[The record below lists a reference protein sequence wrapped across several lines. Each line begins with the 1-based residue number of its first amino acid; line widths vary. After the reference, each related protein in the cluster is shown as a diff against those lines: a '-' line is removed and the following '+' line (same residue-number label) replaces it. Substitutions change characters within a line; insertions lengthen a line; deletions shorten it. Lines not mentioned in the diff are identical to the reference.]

1 MIERNLR
8 FGMVII
14 MTVFEAYISLGGEV
28 TSDIYQSLSEKMLF
42 KFLKKL
48 TEDDQMQ
55 ILEQAILEKDR
66 DTAYAAAH
74 TLKGV
79 ALNLAI
85 SRLSNPLCGLTDA
98 LRAGFPQNAE
108 ELFQEVKTEFDYAV
122 KVINLIE
129 L

>member
-1 MIERNLR
+1 
-8 FGMVII
+8 
-14 MTVFEAYISLGGEV
+14 MTVFEGYCALGGDV
-28 TSDIYQSLSEKMLF
+28 TSDIYQTLSERMLI

-48 TEDDQMQ
+48 TDDTLMKE
-55 ILEQAILEKDR
+55 LESAIIAKDR
-66 DTAYAAAH
+66 DAAYNAAH

-79 ALNLAI
+79 TLNLAV

-108 ELFQEVKTEFDYAV
+108 ELYKEVKEEFDYAV

-129 L
+129 E

>member
-1 MIERNLR
+1 
-8 FGMVII
+8 
-14 MTVFEAYISLGGEV
+14 MTVFEGYCALGGDV
-28 TSDIYQSLSEKMLF
+28 TSDIYQSLSEKMLLR
-42 KFLKKL
+42 FLKKL
-48 TEDDQMQ
+48 TEDEQMQ
-55 ILEQAILEKDR
+55 VLEQAIAVKDR

-85 SRLSNPLCGLTDA
+85 SRLANPLCGLTDA
-98 LRAGFPQNAE
+98 LRAGFPQNAD
-108 ELFQEVKTEFDYAV
+108 ELFAEVKSEFAYAV

>member
-1 MIERNLR
+1 
-8 FGMVII
+8 
-14 MTVFEAYISLGGEV
+14 MTVFEGYIALGGDV
-28 TSDIYQSLSEKMLF
+28 TSDIYQSLSEKMLL

-48 TEDDQMQ
+48 TEDEQVQ
-55 ILEQAILEKDR
+55 ILEQAILAKDR
-66 DTAYAAAH
+66 DSAYAAAH

>member
-1 MIERNLR
+1 
-8 FGMVII
+8 
-14 MTVFEAYISLGGEV
+14 MTIFEGYIALGGDV

-48 TEDDQMQ
+48 TEDEQMQ
-55 ILEQAILEKDR
+55 SLELAIGAKDR
-66 DTAYAAAH
+66 DAAYAAAH

-85 SRLSNPLCGLTDA
+85 SRLANPLCGLTDA

-108 ELFQEVKTEFDYAV
+108 ELFQEVKTEFEYAV

-129 L
+129 I

>member
-1 MIERNLR
+1 
-8 FGMVII
+8 
-14 MTVFEAYISLGGEV
+14 MTVFEGYILLGGDV
-28 TSDIYQSLSEKMLF
+28 TSDIYQSLNEKMIF

-48 TEDDQMQ
+48 TEDEQ
-55 ILEQAILEKDR
+55 IQCLESAINAKDR

-85 SRLSNPLCGLTDA
+85 SRLANPLCGLTDA

-108 ELFQEVKTEFDYAV
+108 ELFQEVKTEFDYVV

>member
-1 MIERNLR
+1 
-8 FGMVII
+8 
-14 MTVFEAYISLGGEV
+14 
-28 TSDIYQSLSEKMLF
+28 
-42 KFLKKL
+42 
-48 TEDDQMQ
+48 MQ
-55 ILEQAILEKDR
+55 VLEQAILAKDR

-108 ELFQEVKTEFDYAV
+108 ELFKEVKSEFDYAV
-122 KVINLIE
+122 RVINLIE
-129 L
+129 I

>member
-1 MIERNLR
+1 
-8 FGMVII
+8 
-14 MTVFEAYISLGGEV
+14 MTVFEAYIALGGDV

-42 KFLKKL
+42 KFLKKF
-48 TEDDQMQ
+48 TDDNQMQ
-55 ILEQAILEKDR
+55 VLEQAILAKDR
-66 DTAYAAAH
+66 DEAYAAAH

-108 ELFQEVKTEFDYAV
+108 ELFQEVKTEFEYAV

-129 L
+129 I

>member
-1 MIERNLR
+1 
-8 FGMVII
+8 
-14 MTVFEAYISLGGEV
+14 MTIFEGYIALGGDV

-48 TEDDQMQ
+48 TEDEQMQ
-55 ILEQAILEKDR
+55 SLELAIGAKDR
-66 DTAYAAAH
+66 DAAYAAAH

-85 SRLSNPLCGLTDA
+85 SRLANPLCGLTDA

-108 ELFQEVKTEFDYAV
+108 ELFQDVKTEFEYAV

>member
-1 MIERNLR
+1 
-8 FGMVII
+8 
-14 MTVFEAYISLGGEV
+14 MTIFEGYIALGGDV

-48 TEDDQMQ
+48 TEDEQMQ
-55 ILEQAILEKDR
+55 SLEIAIGAKDR
-66 DTAYAAAH
+66 DNAYAAAH

-85 SRLSNPLCGLTDA
+85 SKLANPLCGLTDA
-98 LRAGFPQNAE
+98 LRAGFPQNAD
-108 ELFQEVKTEFDYAV
+108 ELFREVKTEFEYAV

-129 L
+129 I

>member
-1 MIERNLR
+1 
-8 FGMVII
+8 
-14 MTVFEAYISLGGEV
+14 
-28 TSDIYQSLSEKMLF
+28 
-42 KFLKKL
+42 
-48 TEDDQMQ
+48 MQ
-55 ILEQAILEKDR
+55 VLEQAILAKDR

-85 SRLSNPLCGLTDA
+85 SRLSNPLCGLTDS

-108 ELFQEVKTEFDYAV
+108 ELFKEVKSEFDYAV

-129 L
+129 I

>member
-1 MIERNLR
+1 
-8 FGMVII
+8 
-14 MTVFEAYISLGGEV
+14 MTVFEAYISLGGDV

-48 TEDDQMQ
+48 TEDNQMQ
-55 ILEQAILEKDR
+55 ILEQAIIAKDR
-66 DTAYAAAH
+66 DAAYAAAH

-85 SRLSNPLCGLTDA
+85 SRLANPLCGLTDA

-108 ELFQEVKTEFDYAV
+108 ELLQEVKTEFDYAV

>member
-1 MIERNLR
+1 
-8 FGMVII
+8 
-14 MTVFEAYISLGGEV
+14 MTVFDGYIALGGDV

-48 TEDDQMQ
+48 TEDEQMQ
-55 ILEQAILEKDR
+55 SLELAIGAKDR
-66 DTAYAAAH
+66 DAAYAAAH

-79 ALNLAI
+79 ALNLSL